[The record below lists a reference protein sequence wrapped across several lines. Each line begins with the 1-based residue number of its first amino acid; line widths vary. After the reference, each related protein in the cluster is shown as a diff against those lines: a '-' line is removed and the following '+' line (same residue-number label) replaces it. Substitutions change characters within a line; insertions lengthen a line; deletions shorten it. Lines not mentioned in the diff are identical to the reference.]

1 MCHLTAV
8 FPYWSSICC
17 YKWVLKSSTIVT
29 VDFLFCGCYPLPFI
43 LLCSYVGCIYTY
55 SCYIFFLDWSL
66 DHYIVSLSPVTAFIL
81 KFILCDMSIAT
92 LAVFCFLFAWNT
104 FFYSLTFILYE
115 FRELKWVS
123 CKQHIYGSW
132 FYIHSASL
140 SLLAGAFNLHF

>member
-1 MCHLTAV
+1 
-8 FPYWSSICC
+8 
-17 YKWVLKSSTIVT
+17 
-29 VDFLFCGCYPLPFI
+29 LPFM
-43 LLCSYVGCIYTY
+43 LLCSYVGCIYIY

-66 DHYIVSLSPVTAFIL
+66 DHYIVSLSAVTAFIL

-115 FRELKWVS
+115 FLELKWVS